1 MARLFRHQDA
11 HPAFIITLGTWL
23 IAHGLAAVI
32 TRGYPIVFEM
42 GDPFLQ
48 LGQGSVGT
56 VPISFLIFLVMAA
69 IA

>member
-1 MARLFRHQDA
+1 
-11 HPAFIITLGTWL
+11 
-23 IAHGLAAVI
+23 
-32 TRGYPIVFEM
+32 M